1 MNSYICRD
9 LGCRVVGEH
18 VVNVLW
24 KGQLRFQSIYIPEPI
39 ERALREWMDD
49 IPACL
54 RQDILNRSYGLLFST
69 IGRVTE
75 MCSSTVPIMLASVME
90 TVYNPSLKQV
100 DIWTDFHWHQEAR
113 LKVLHL
119 LHSQESRVKC
129 LNFAC
134 YKTPIFQFQALSFS
148 ERFLLM
154 NVLNKF
160 RHLRTL
166 IIPYVADDDLLGK
179 LGKGCCPQLE
189 SLDVHGSWEVTNQ
202 VKQPNGGHI

>member
-1 MNSYICRD
+1 MEW
-9 LGCRVVGEH
+9 LGEVPV
-18 VVNVLW
+18 
-24 KGQLRFQSIYIPEPI
+24 
-39 ERALREWMDD
+39 
-49 IPACL
+49 CL
-54 RQDILNRSYGLLFST
+54 RQDVLGRSYGLLFST

-90 TVYNPSLKQV
+90 AVYSPALASV

-113 LKVLHL
+113 LKVRALNVINRFLSLKITVQILRNFANFVDVPSVLQVLHL
-119 LHSQESRVKC
+119 LHSQEAAVRS

-160 RHLRTL
+160 
-166 IIPYVADDDLLGK
+166 
-179 LGKGCCPQLE
+179 PQVGAGLWLVE
-189 SLDVHGSWEVTNQ
+189 AGHVTSVLTSDWSSCGS
-202 VKQPNGGHI
+202 